1 MEWLYYCLTNYIF
14 TLMKKLLYFL
24 AVILAVVACKPQ
36 NAPEE
41 PKKKTI
47 GKLDPNAMILL
58 KPERTKSGMAK
69 AFIYDLSA
77 LEVVK
82 QAMAIKWTSHYF
94 SSRYYEEPKQIG
106 RSFPDEHKDFNKP
119 ALKMWGTDIIAQV
132 GELERDFIYGY
143 DVYITDEKGDSIAY
157 VPNKTIEVAREKIER
172 AYNDS
177 NYTEVYR
184 LFDEA
189 FTFIP
194 LKKK

>member
-1 MEWLYYCLTNYIF
+1 
-14 TLMKKLLYFL
+14 MKKLLYFL

-58 KPERTKSGMAK
+58 RPEQAKSGMAK
-69 AFIYDLSA
+69 AFIYDLSG

-82 QAMAIKWTSHYF
+82 QAMNIEWTSHHLGG
-94 SSRYYEEPKQIG
+94 RYYKEPKDVG
-106 RSFPDEHKDFNKP
+106 RSFPDDQKDFNKP

-143 DVYITDEKGDSIAY
+143 DVYITNENGDSIAY
-157 VPNKTIEVAREKIER
+157 VPNKTIEIAREKIEK

>member
-14 TLMKKLLYFL
+14 TLMKKLLLFL
-24 AVILAVVACKPQ
+24 AAASLLACKPQ

-41 PKKKTI
+41 PKKPI
-47 GKLDPNAMILL
+47 GRLDPNAMILIR
-58 KPERTKSGMAK
+58 PQAAKSGMAK

-82 QAMAIKWTSHYF
+82 QAMNIKFTTHWGGN
-94 SSRYYEEPKQIG
+94 RYDKDPIEMG
-106 RSFPDEHKDFNKP
+106 RYFPDIHKDFEKP
-119 ALKMWGTDIIAQV
+119 ALKMLGTDIISDQ
-132 GELERDFIYGY
+132 GKFYKDFIYGY
-143 DVYITDEKGDSIAY
+143 DVYITDANNDSIAY
-157 VPNKTIEVAREKIER
+157 VPNKVIEAAREKIER